1 MQIEH
6 LPETSRPFLLAGAP
20 LPAAAFNDLR
30 RRVLLDHCKWDP
42 QVGDVATL
50 ASFPLLVNR
59 ETWNTLASLAGA
71 LAGETLAAESEIL
84 QSPRLLKQMGLPR
97 RLRHALEKISEHGP
111 AVEAVRVMRFD
122 FHPTTAGW
130 RISEVNSDVPGGF
143 TEASSYTR
151 MMSAHYDN
159 ATPAGDPVAR
169 WCGAVSKAAGQSGT
183 VALLTAPGFM
193 EDHQI
198 TAYLARHLNALG
210 CRTQLAGPRQL
221 EWNHG
226 LASLNTTSHAGPVDA
241 IIRFYQGEWL
251 AKLPATSGWENFF
264 AGGRTP
270 VGNPGSAII
279 SESKR
284 FPLVWDDLKTTLP
297 VWRRLL
303 PETRDPRDVPWQG
316 DDGWLLKSAFCNTGD
331 TVSIRSSLGDKAW
344 SALARSAR
352 WRPKQW
358 VAQRRFQSVPV
369 VTPVGLMHPCIGVYT
384 VNGRVAGA
392 YARITG
398 GPVVD
403 FAAIDVPLLVLDAR
417 SDADRAIEGFSE

>member
-1 MQIEH
+1 MQNEN
-6 LPETSRPFLLAGAP
+6 LPETARPFLVAGAP

-30 RRVLLDHCKWDP
+30 RRVLLEHCKWDP

-50 ASFPLLVNR
+50 ANFPLLVNR
-59 ETWNTLASLAGA
+59 ETWNILASLAGA
-71 LAGETLAAESEIL
+71 LAGETLAVESEIL
-84 QSPRLLKQMGLPR
+84 QTPRLLKQMGLPR
-97 RLRHALEKISEHGP
+97 RLRHALEKVSEHGP
-111 AVEAVRVMRFD
+111 AAEAVRVMRFD

-151 MMSAHYDN
+151 MMSAHYDD

-169 WCGAVSKAAGQSGT
+169 WCDAVSKAAGQSGT

-198 TAYLARHLNALG
+198 TSYLARHLNVLG
-210 CRTQLAGPRQL
+210 CRAQLAGPRQL
-221 EWNHG
+221 EWHHG
-226 LASLNTTSHAGPVDA
+226 LASLNTASHAVRVDA

-251 AKLPATSGWENFF
+251 ARLPATSGWENFF

-284 FPLVWDDLKTTLP
+284 FPLVWDDLKTSLP

-316 DDGWLLKSAFCNTGD
+316 DDAWLLKSAFCNTGD
-331 TVSIRSSLGDKAW
+331 TVSIRSSLSDKAW
-344 SALARSAR
+344 SAVARSAR

-358 VAQRRFQSVPV
+358 VAQRRFESVPLA
-369 VTPVGLMHPCIGVYT
+369 TPIGLMHPCIGVYT
-384 VNGRVAGA
+384 VNGRVSGA

-403 FAAIDVPLLVLDAR
+403 FAAIDVPLLILDAGTGGKPV
-417 SDADRAIEGFSE
+417 EGFNE